1 MKQQTNPQ
9 SSTCHI
15 ISTELTGMH
24 MCNSVH
30 RHVLIHTDIH
40 TDKFGD
46 GSRFS
51 NIKVTRADVLSE
63 LSGFLDLRLLPALV
77 IQVFTGSWSVRQR
90 QELQCCHSSV
100 RQTSKPRLDLCPSV
114 TISCQQ

>member
-1 MKQQTNPQ
+1 
-9 SSTCHI
+9 
-15 ISTELTGMH
+15 

-51 NIKVTRADVLSE
+51 NIKVTRADVLPE

-77 IQVFTGSWSVRQR
+77 IQVFIRLLECEAEAGTSVLSQ
-90 QELQCCHSSV
+90 
-100 RQTSKPRLDLCPSV
+100 LCETNV
-114 TISCQQ
+114 